1 MIAEGYKENGGYVQP
16 PRYPYADKEDY
27 QRPVVS
33 HYQSGGIEPI
43 DYITAHNMNFN
54 CGNVIKYVT
63 RAGKKEGES
72 PLKDLKKARDYINFE
87 IERISRDNT

>member
-16 PRYPYADKEDY
+16 PKHYGEKEDY
-27 QRPVVS
+27 QRPVVG

-54 CGNVIKYVT
+54 CGNVVKYIT

-87 IERISRDNT
+87 IERVSRGTA